1 MTLLPPPPP
10 HHHLL
15 LITSDITTA
24 SSAALVVLLSLVSL
38 VSLLRLHL
46 SSSSSPSRRLG
57 LHSLTS
63 LRLLL
68 ILSATL
74 LSLIEFLRLPS
85 LRPLLP
91 HHHHSLRPLLPHHH
105 HSLLCKTQLVLSL
118 GLLQPFFFSS
128 LLSLLSTS
136 LTTSDY
142 KPNQRPK
149 ALFFRA
155 LSVSL
160 WSSFPSLFFQ
170 VVLAFFPKGILREL
184 GMIPSMPATVTE
196 IIMGGA
202 AVDSEGGCP
211 RPLASTAVV
220 AVFGAMYVQCF
231 LAVCVRTAEV
241 VINRRLRKRV
251 WALAA
256 AVTAALVTQVA
267 ALVAAGA
274 VWRPGEAAYEGM
286 VTVAFVGVAVCVA
299 VGEGILVIRPVADA
313 LAVGRGG
320 DGRRSACGGVDTC

>member
-15 LITSDITTA
+15 LITSDVTTA

-74 LSLIEFLRLPS
+74 LSLIEFLRLP
-85 LRPLLP
+85 
-91 HHHHSLRPLLPHHH
+91 SLRPLLPHHH

-320 DGRRSACGGVDTC
+320 DGRRSACDWVDTC

>member
-1 MTLLPPPPP
+1 MTLLPPPP

-15 LITSDITTA
+15 LITSDVTTA
-24 SSAALVVLLSLVSL
+24 SFAALVVLLSLVSL

-46 SSSSSPSRRLG
+46 SSPSSPSRRLG

-91 HHHHSLRPLLPHHH
+91 HHHHSLI
-105 HSLLCKTQLVLSL
+105 CKTQLVLSL

-128 LLSLLSTS
+128 LLSLLNTS
-136 LTTSDY
+136 LTNSDN
-142 KPNQRPK
+142 KPNPRPQT
-149 ALFFRA
+149 LFLRA

-184 GMIPSMPATVTE
+184 GTIPSMPATVTE

-202 AVDSEGGCP
+202 AVVGEGGCP

-220 AVFGAMYVQCF
+220 AVFGAMYMQCF

-286 VTVAFVGVAVCVA
+286 VTVAFVGVSVCVA

-320 DGRRSACGGVDTC
+320 DGRRSACDGVDTC